1 MRRKRPRASTA
12 LFALSV
18 VLAVVA
24 TLALRGHLARLE
36 ADATVPP
43 DAVPVVVAA
52 RALPRGVV
60 LASGDLREASWP
72 ARYAPPGA
80 VRSVEDAVGGSLA
93 ADLAAG
99 EPLTATRLVR
109 AGPVAAQVPAGLRA
123 MPLTVSLPA
132 SSVVPG
138 DRVDILAVTPGAP
151 VAETVAVGLEV
162 LLVLQDAAPE
172 GIGESVTTLVL
183 LVGSDTTVRLARA
196 RAFSDLTAV
205 IAPPVTRSLPRGL
218 VSPVE

>member
-1 MRRKRPRASTA
+1 MRRKRPRASMA
-12 LFALSV
+12 LFALS
-18 VLAVVA
+18 LALAGAA

-36 ADATVPP
+36 ARAAMPT

-52 RALPRGVV
+52 RDLARGT
-60 LASGDLREASWP
+60 LLEPQALRETLIP

-80 VRSVEDAVGGSLA
+80 VASVGEAAGAALA

-123 MPLTVSLPA
+123 MPLSVSLPHGA
-132 SSVVPG
+132 VVPG
-138 DRVDILAVTPGAP
+138 DRVDVLAVTAGTPMT
-151 VAETVAVGLEV
+151 ETVAAGLEV
-162 LLVLQDAAPE
+162 LLVLRDAAPE

-183 LVGSDTTVRLARA
+183 LASPDTAARLARA
-196 RAFSDLTAV
+196 RALSDLTAV
-205 IAPPVTRSLPRGL
+205 IAPPPV
-218 VSPVE
+218 VSEGVVDPVG